1 MHGNKQAV
9 LFFYMKQEVLEIQ
22 EESWNDVCAANA
34 NQILLSRINKVFDTG
49 SFAND
54 KTTTDSI
61 QLEATTSFVSNALI
75 NSKKIPLL
83 QMMNNCRLDQVRIIH
98 RHQPKKE
105 ARPYDT
111 DVHSRHG
118 SSREAVGQAPWSP
131 MTRRRASSG
140 AWQHECTSTT
150 SARVQA
156 LLARFGDRAARPW
169 QDRPA

>member
-1 MHGNKQAV
+1 MATIVSKHERFVCMGTSKRY
-9 LFFYMKQEVLEIQ
+9 FFFFDMKQEVLEKQ
-22 EESWNDVCAANA
+22 EESWNDVRAANA
-34 NQILLSRINKVFDTG
+34 NQILLSHINKVFDTG

-131 MTRRRASSG
+131 MTR
-140 AWQHECTSTT
+140 T
-150 SARVQA
+150 
-156 LLARFGDRAARPW
+156 
-169 QDRPA
+169 